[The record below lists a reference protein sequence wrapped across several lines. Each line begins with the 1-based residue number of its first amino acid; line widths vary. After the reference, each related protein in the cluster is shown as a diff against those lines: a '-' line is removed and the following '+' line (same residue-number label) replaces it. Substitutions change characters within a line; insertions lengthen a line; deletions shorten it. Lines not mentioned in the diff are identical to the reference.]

1 MKKNLLRW
9 KSLSRTIL
17 LVALLF
23 TCHNSWAQNSMV
35 EGTVIDA
42 QDGEAIIGALVKIVG
57 TNQAVACD
65 VDGKFN
71 IEAPKDAQLL
81 ISFVG
86 YKSQTIAID
95 QRNNVGTIALEVD
108 AQLIEQ
114 VIVTGYG
121 GTTSRSKSTASIA
134 SVPNKVLETGAYSNP
149 SAALA
154 GAVPGLAVKTT
165 SGRPGAVSEIIL
177 RGGTNLSGGGS
188 PLVIVDGQIRGSLS
202 DINSE
207 DIADMQVL
215 KDAAATAIY
224 GARANNGV
232 ILITSKKGKSGKT
245 SITASV
251 KVGMNYLQEPVKM
264 VGARDYIAW
273 TRRAQVNTDP
283 YAPGRIG
290 TLSGAQPYGT
300 GNWFKDAAGNFY
312 DGNQTA
318 NAVWSTMYL
327 NNDNRFKLDQG
338 WQWMIDPVR
347 EQANPTGNSAMDTI
361 IFNNFMVEDVSF
373 NTPALTE
380 DYNLS
385 VSGGNDK
392 GSYFASIGYYN
403 EQGLPVNTFY
413 NRLSF
418 LFNGDYQIAPWL
430 KSESSFAFVEAKWRD
445 VSILDASGNAL
456 SEGNYFGRIKSLPPT
471 MREYNE
477 KGELLIGRGN
487 GDDNP
492 NVNDNRFVRR
502 NVSDKFTI
510 SQAFK
515 VTFHPNVNLRINAI
529 WMYDENHNE
538 AFNRDYL
545 KQPGTINRDR
555 SSSAKF
561 DRVLRQTYNAV
572 LNYSTNFGKTKHHFD
587 GLLGME
593 YYDSRNIGLFAS
605 GSLAPTDE
613 FMDLSLTSTDK
624 GKRGVDS
631 WHSQERI
638 MSFLG
643 RLNYDYDSKYLITFT
658 FREDGYSRLVGNNR
672 WGFFPGVSAAW
683 VLSREDWMRRSSGW
697 LNFLKLRASYGQN
710 GNVGGIGTYELQG
723 SYSTYTG
730 TNAYLGNVGYLL
742 GSLPAPNL
750 RWEKSST
757 FEIGVDAG
765 FLDGRINFSLA
776 YYNRLTSDLIADI
789 ELPATAGITKMR
801 TNNGSV
807 GNQGIEVSGTFVP
820 IKTKDWNWSI
830 TANLTWN
837 KNRVVSLPYNG
848 EDRNRQGGTQIWDPN
863 LKQLIW
869 VGGTQEGLWGD
880 EFVGYNCL
888 GMYRT
893 DEDLKKYGSNVLDMA
908 MRSEVGNADKQK
920 PTAGIDL
927 YNSMTAAEKAKVN
940 PYAKGDLFFED
951 IDGNDTID
959 TRDRKVLGRTT
970 PKIYG
975 GLSTTL
981 TWRNLTLY
989 VRTDFALGHVQFDY
1003 GRSWYLGNMQGTY
1016 GTCREVNQSWTPEN
1030 PNAKYPINYWA
1041 DQLIKNN
1048 YRTSSFMTHNA
1059 SYLALREVSLSY
1071 SFPEKLIS
1079 QIKMQ
1084 NLTLGVTAQ
1093 NLGYITAVQTNY
1105 GPEIG
1110 GNPGTYGAYQLPLT
1124 IIFSAKITF

>member
-1 MKKNLLRW
+1 MKKHLLRW
-9 KSLSRTIL
+9 KALGATFA
-17 LVALLF
+17 LVLVLAI
-23 TCHNSWAQNSMV
+23 TQVVQAQNA
-35 EGTVIDA
+35 TVTGKVLDA
-42 QDGEAIIGALVKIVG
+42 ETDEPIIGAVVKVIG
-57 TNQAVACD
+57 TQRAVATD
-65 VDGKFN
+65 VDGLFSVN
-71 IEAPKDAQLL
+71 AAKDAQLV
-81 ISFVG
+81 ISYLG
-86 YKSQTIAID
+86 YKNLAVAVAGRTNLGSLKMAT
-95 QRNNVGTIALEVD
+95 D
-108 AQLIEQ
+108 AQMLDQ
-114 VIVTGYG
+114 VIITGYG
-121 GTTSRSKSTASIA
+121 GTTSRAKSTASIA
-134 SVPNKVLETGAYSNP
+134 SVPKKTFEVGSYANP
-149 SAALA
+149 SSALA

-165 SGRPGAVSEIIL
+165 SGRPGAVSDIVL

-538 AFNRDYL
+538 AF
-545 KQPGTINRDR
+545 
-555 SSSAKF
+555 
-561 DRVLRQTYNAV
+561 
-572 LNYSTNFGKTKHHFD
+572 
-587 GLLGME
+587 
-593 YYDSRNIGLFAS
+593 
-605 GSLAPTDE
+605 
-613 FMDLSLTSTDK
+613 
-624 GKRGVDS
+624 
-631 WHSQERI
+631 
-638 MSFLG
+638 
-643 RLNYDYDSKYLITFT
+643 
-658 FREDGYSRLVGNNR
+658 
-672 WGFFPGVSAAW
+672 
-683 VLSREDWMRRSSGW
+683 
-697 LNFLKLRASYGQN
+697 
-710 GNVGGIGTYELQG
+710 
-723 SYSTYTG
+723 
-730 TNAYLGNVGYLL
+730 
-742 GSLPAPNL
+742 
-750 RWEKSST
+750 
-757 FEIGVDAG
+757 
-765 FLDGRINFSLA
+765 
-776 YYNRLTSDLIADI
+776 
-789 ELPATAGITKMR
+789 
-801 TNNGSV
+801 
-807 GNQGIEVSGTFVP
+807 
-820 IKTKDWNWSI
+820 
-830 TANLTWN
+830 
-837 KNRVVSLPYNG
+837 
-848 EDRNRQGGTQIWDPN
+848 
-863 LKQLIW
+863 
-869 VGGTQEGLWGD
+869 
-880 EFVGYNCL
+880 
-888 GMYRT
+888 
-893 DEDLKKYGSNVLDMA
+893 
-908 MRSEVGNADKQK
+908 
-920 PTAGIDL
+920 
-927 YNSMTAAEKAKVN
+927 
-940 PYAKGDLFFED
+940 
-951 IDGNDTID
+951 
-959 TRDRKVLGRTT
+959 
-970 PKIYG
+970 
-975 GLSTTL
+975 
-981 TWRNLTLY
+981 
-989 VRTDFALGHVQFDY
+989 
-1003 GRSWYLGNMQGTY
+1003 
-1016 GTCREVNQSWTPEN
+1016 
-1030 PNAKYPINYWA
+1030 
-1041 DQLIKNN
+1041 
-1048 YRTSSFMTHNA
+1048 
-1059 SYLALREVSLSY
+1059 
-1071 SFPEKLIS
+1071 
-1079 QIKMQ
+1079 
-1084 NLTLGVTAQ
+1084 
-1093 NLGYITAVQTNY
+1093 
-1105 GPEIG
+1105 
-1110 GNPGTYGAYQLPLT
+1110 
-1124 IIFSAKITF
+1124 